1 MDTKALVAVII
12 LASIAIALNPIK
24 IPTVFWP
31 GQYYRLWEIPL
42 IVAFFL
48 FGLKLAFLTTTL
60 YATAHVT
67 ILSAIVGP
75 IAFPWVIVLMLSTFL
90 GLSLFLNFG
99 KRKFAKQE
107 NTSKKPLFYSTSFG
121 TLTRVAIMP
130 FVDLAMYK
138 FLLPI
143 FVGSSFP
150 DSYILGLVPV
160 IVVFN
165 ITVPLYSIPIAYIIA
180 KTINKN
186 LNVGIVSKF

>member
-1 MDTKALVAVII
+1 MNTKELAAVII
-12 LASIAIALNPIK
+12 LTAFAIALNPIK
-24 IPTVFWP
+24 IPTIFWP

-48 FGLKLAFLTTTL
+48 FGIRLAFLATIL

-67 ILSAIVGP
+67 ILTAAVGP

-90 GLSLFLNFG
+90 GLSFFLNLS
-99 KRKFAKQE
+99 KRKTTKQE
-107 NTSKKPLFYSTSFG
+107 STSKKPLLYSTFFG

-130 FVDLAMYK
+130 FVDLSMYK

-143 FVGSSFP
+143 FVGNSFP
-150 DSYILGLVPV
+150 DTYILGLVPA
-160 IVVFN
+160 IVFFN
-165 ITVPLYSIPIAYIIA
+165 ITVPLYSIPIAYLTA

-186 LNVGIVSKF
+186 LNVRIFSNF